1 MNIGNKPE
9 LLDRLAAGYALG
21 TLRGGARRRLEQYA
35 KQSATVRTSLILW
48 QERMVAMTEL
58 SNPLQPSTSLWP
70 RIEKSLQQ
78 QIAKDSALGAM
89 NNVINSARNWWR
101 NLALGCAVAAVGAI
115 VFGVSQLLKIT
126 TLDQAN
132 AQLQAQLIATPKLQY
147 VAVLSDE
154 KSNATILVTVDSTNN
169 QIAIQRVSG
178 FKEASEKSL
187 QLWSIPKTGGPTSVS
202 VLDGEKLNKVKVA
215 NALMENTAVM
225 AVSLEEKGGVP
236 SEKGPQGPVLFKGT
250 MLPASM

>member
-58 SNPLQPSTSLWP
+58 SNP
-70 RIEKSLQQ
+70 IQ
-78 QIAKDSALGAM
+78 QIAKDSAVATL
-89 NNVINSARNWWR
+89 NQVVTRARNWWR
-101 NLALGCAVAAVGAI
+101 NLALGCAVATVGAV
-115 VFGVSQLLKIT
+115 VFGVSQLLRIT
-126 TLDQAN
+126 TLDQSN
-132 AQLQAQLIATPKLQY
+132 AQLQAQIKAMPKLQY

-169 QIAIQRVSG
+169 QIAVQRVSG

-202 VLDGEKLNKVKVA
+202 VLDGDKMVKVKVA
-215 NALMENTAVM
+215 SALMENTAVM

-236 SEKGPQGPVLFKGT
+236 SEKGPQGPVLFKGA

>member
-1 MNIGNKPE
+1 MNIGSKPE

-21 TLRGGARRRLEQYA
+21 TLRGGARRRLEKYA
-35 KQSATVRTSLILW
+35 KQSATVRASLLLW

-58 SNPLQPSTSLWP
+58 SNSVQPSSSLWP
-70 RIEKSLQQ
+70 RIEKDLQL
-78 QIAKDSALGAM
+78 QIAMETAQ
-89 NNVINSARNWWR
+89 NSIHEKAAKARNWWR
-101 NLALGCAVAAVGAI
+101 NLALVGAVATTCAM
-115 VFGVSQLLKIT
+115 VFAVSQFLRVSV
-126 TLDQAN
+126 LDQSN
-132 AQLQAQLIATPKLQY
+132 SQLQAQLKSTPKLQY

-169 QIAIQRVSG
+169 QIAVQRVSG
-178 FKEASEKSL
+178 FKEGNEKSL
-187 QLWSIPKTGGPTSVS
+187 QLWSIPKTGGPTSLS
-202 VLDGEKLNKVKVA
+202 VLDGETTVRLKVA

-250 MLPASM
+250 MLQATM

>member
-35 KQSATVRTSLILW
+35 KQSASVRTSLILW

-58 SNPLQPSTSLWP
+58 SNPIQPSPSLWP

-78 QIAKDSALGAM
+78 QIAKDSAVATL
-89 NNVINSARNWWR
+89 NQVVIRARNWWR
-101 NLALGCAVAAVGAI
+101 NLALGCAVATVGAV
-115 VFGVSQLLKIT
+115 VFGVSQLLRIT
-126 TLDQAN
+126 TLDQSN
-132 AQLQAQLIATPKLQY
+132 AQLQAQITAVPKLQY

-169 QIAIQRVSG
+169 QIAVQRVSG
-178 FKEASEKSL
+178 FKEASGKSL

-202 VLDGEKLNKVKVA
+202 ILDGDKMVKVKVA
-215 NALMENTAVM
+215 SALMENTAVM

-236 SEKGPQGPVLFKGT
+236 SEKGPQGPVLFKGA